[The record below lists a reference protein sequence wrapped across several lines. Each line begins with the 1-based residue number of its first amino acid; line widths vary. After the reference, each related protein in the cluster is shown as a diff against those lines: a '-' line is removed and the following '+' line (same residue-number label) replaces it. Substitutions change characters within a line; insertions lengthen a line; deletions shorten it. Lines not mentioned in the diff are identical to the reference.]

1 MYQQKDVKDVRK
13 HLGGEMEKIWLRHY
27 DYFVP
32 ESIRYPRIPLY
43 QLLEMTCVKYDENVA
58 TVFFDNKMTY
68 GQLRDQVRRFAT
80 ALRGM
85 GIKKGDRVALMLPNS
100 PQFIISYYGVL
111 EAGGTVVN
119 ISPLHVERELEYE
132 FTDSG
137 SETLIYLDL
146 FDARIQAVKGTTP
159 LKRLIVSSITD
170 YMETPADP
178 SVAKAADTFWLR
190 EVIAGSEPEVPDVDI
205 DPEEDLAALQYTGG
219 TTGLPKG
226 VMLTHRNLLANALQC
241 STWAKEFTE
250 RGKDVYLDVI
260 PFFHSYGQTV
270 GMNTAISNAATMVLI
285 PQFEI
290 NMMLQAIQKYQP
302 NFFPGVPTLYVAILS
317 HPEALNYGVDKLRL
331 CNSGSAPIPV
341 EVIKQFSRISG
352 GIFCEGFGLSE
363 SSPVTHSN
371 PIFGMKKVGSIGIP
385 FPDTE
390 AKIVDAEKGER
401 EMGVNEPGELIIR
414 GPQVMKGYWQKP
426 EETAE
431 TLRDGWLYTGD
442 IGTMDEDG
450 YFYIVDRK
458 KDMIIAG
465 GFNIYPRE
473 VDEVLYEHPK
483 VQEAVT
489 VGVPDEYRGETVKVY
504 IVLKEGV
511 ECTED
516 EIITYCRE
524 RLAAYKAPRLVE
536 FRPEL
541 PKTMVGKILRRALR
555 EEEIA
560 KQKERE
566 GKG

>member
-1 MYQQKDVKDVRK
+1 
-13 HLGGEMEKIWLRHY
+13 MEKVWLKHY

-32 ESIRYPRIPLY
+32 ESIRYPRVPLY

-58 TVFFDNKMTY
+58 TIFFDQKLTY
-68 GQLRDQVRRFAT
+68 GELRDQVRRLAT

-85 GIKKGDRVALMLPNS
+85 GVQKGDRVAIMLPNC

-111 EAGGTVVN
+111 EAGATVVN

-132 FTDSG
+132 FNDSG
-137 SETLIYLDL
+137 AETLIYLDL
-146 FDARIQAVKGTTP
+146 FDARIQAVKDKSP
-159 LKRLIVSSITD
+159 LKRLIASSITD
-170 YMETPADP
+170 YMETPAP
-178 SVAKAADTFWLR
+178 PNVEKGPGVYYLK
-190 EVIAGSEPEVPDVDI
+190 EIIAEAEPEVPEVEI

-226 VMLTHRNLLANALQC
+226 VMLTHFNLVANATQC
-241 STWAKEFTE
+241 MFWAKEFTE

-270 GMNTAISNAATMVLI
+270 GMNTAIANAATMILI

-290 NMMLQAIQKYQP
+290 NMMLQVIQKYKP
-302 NFFPGVPTLYVAILS
+302 NFFPGVPTLYVAILN
-317 HPEALNYGVDKLRL
+317 HPDALSYGVDKIRL

-341 EVIKQFSRISG
+341 EVIRKFSRISG
-352 GIFCEGFGLSE
+352 GIFAEGYGLSE
-363 SSPVTHSN
+363 ASPVTHSN
-371 PIFGMKKVGSIGIP
+371 PVFGLKKVGSIGIP

-390 AKIVDAEKGER
+390 AKIVDVETGKTEL
-401 EMGVNEPGELIIR
+401 GVGEPGELIIR

-442 IGTMDEDG
+442 IATMDEDG

-489 VGVPDEYRGETVKVY
+489 VGVPDEYRGETVKAF
-504 IVLKEGV
+504 IVLKEGC
-511 ECTED
+511 ECTEE
-516 EIITYCRE
+516 EIISFCRE
-524 RLAAYKAPRLVE
+524 RLAPYKVPRLVE

-555 EEEIA
+555 EEEMA
-560 KQKERE
+560 KRKAQEEK
-566 GKG
+566 KG

>member
-1 MYQQKDVKDVRK
+1 
-13 HLGGEMEKIWLRHY
+13 MEKIWLESY
-27 DYFVP
+27 DYYVP

-43 QLLEMTCVKYDENVA
+43 QLLEMTCVKYDESVA
-58 TVFFDNKMTY
+58 TIFFDQQMTY
-68 GQLRDQVRRFAT
+68 GQIRDQVRRLAT
-80 ALRGM
+80 ALKGM
-85 GIKKGDRVALMLPNS
+85 GVQKGDRVALMLPNS

-132 FTDSG
+132 FNDSG

-146 FDARIQAVKGTTP
+146 FDERIQAVKGKSP
-159 LKRLIVSSITD
+159 LKRIIASSITD

-178 SVAKAADTFWLR
+178 NVEKVEGTYYLK
-190 EVIAGSEPEVPDVDI
+190 EVIAGAEPEVPDVDI
-205 DPEEDLAALQYTGG
+205 DPKSDLAALQYTGG

-226 VMLTHRNLLANALQC
+226 VMLTHRNLLANAMQC
-241 STWAKEFTE
+241 ALWAKEFTE
-250 RGKDVYLDVI
+250 PGNDVYLDVI

-270 GMNTAISNAATMVLI
+270 GMNNAILNAATMILI

-290 NMMLQAIQKYQP
+290 NMMLQAIKKYQP

-317 HPEALNYGVDKLRL
+317 HPEALDYGVDKLRL
-331 CNSGSAPIPV
+331 CNSGSAPIPI
-341 EVIKQFSRISG
+341 EVIKQFSHISG
-352 GIFCEGFGLSE
+352 GIFCEGYGLSE
-363 SSPVTHSN
+363 ASPVTHSN
-371 PIFGMKKVGSIGIP
+371 PIVGMKKVGSIGIP

-390 AKIVDAEKGER
+390 AKIVDVETGTKELGI
-401 EMGVNEPGELIIR
+401 NEPGELIIR
-414 GPQVMKGYWQKP
+414 GPQVMSGYWEKP
-426 EETAE
+426 EETE
-431 TLRDGWLYTGD
+431 QTLRDGWLYTGD
-442 IGTMDEDG
+442 VGTMDEDG

-489 VGVPDEYRGETVKVY
+489 VGIPDEYRGETVKVY
-504 IVLKEGV
+504 IVLKEGM
-511 ECTED
+511 ECSED

-536 FRPEL
+536 FRAEL
-541 PKTMVGKILRRALR
+541 PKTMVGKILRRSLR

-560 KQKERE
+560 KQKEKGE
-566 GKG
+566 G

>member
-1 MYQQKDVKDVRK
+1 
-13 HLGGEMEKIWLRHY
+13 MERVWLKHY

-32 ESIRYPRIPLY
+32 ENIRYPRIPLY
-43 QLLEMTCVKYDENVA
+43 QLLEMTCVKYDESVA
-58 TVFFDNKMTY
+58 TIFFDNKQTY
-68 GQLRDQVRRFAT
+68 GELRDHVRRMAT
-80 ALRGM
+80 ALKGM
-85 GIKKGDRVALMLPNS
+85 GVEKGDRVALMLPNC
-100 PQFIISYYGVL
+100 PQFIIAYYGVL
-111 EAGGTVVN
+111 EAGGVVVN
-119 ISPLHVERELEYE
+119 VSPLHVERELEYE
-132 FTDSG
+132 FNDSG

-146 FDARIQAVKGTTP
+146 FDARIQAVKGSTP
-159 LKRLIVSSITD
+159 LKRLIVTGITD
-170 YMETPADP
+170 YMETPVDP
-178 SVAKAADTFWLR
+178 SVAKAPDIFWFR
-190 EVIAGSEPEVPDVDI
+190 EIIEGSTPEVPDVEI
-205 DPEEDLAALQYTGG
+205 DPDVDLAALQYTGG

-226 VMLTHRNLLANALQC
+226 VMLTHRNLLANAMQC
-241 STWAKEFTE
+241 ALWAKEFSE
-250 RGKDVYLDVI
+250 RGADVYLDVI

-270 GMNTAISNAATMVLI
+270 GMNNAILNAATMVLI

-290 NMMLQAIQKYQP
+290 NMLLQAIQNYKP

-317 HPEALNYGVDKLRL
+317 HPEALDYGVDKLRL

-352 GIFCEGFGLSE
+352 GIFCEGYGLSE
-363 SSPVTHSN
+363 ASPVTHSN
-371 PIFGMKKVGSIGIP
+371 PIMGMKKVGSIGIP

-390 AKIVDAEKGER
+390 AKIVDAETGEK
-401 EMGVNEPGELIIR
+401 ELGTDEPGELIIR
-414 GPQVMKGYWQKP
+414 GPQVMKGYWEKP
-426 EETAE
+426 EETAN

-489 VGVPDEYRGETVKVY
+489 VGIPDEYRGETVKVY

-524 RLAAYKAPRLVE
+524 RLAAYKSPRLVE
-536 FRPEL
+536 FRSEL

-560 KQKERE
+560 RQKGDAES
-566 GKG
+566 